1 MKLGMVCEGG
11 ASRTAFSCGVL
22 DAFLEENLMPDYFIG
37 VSAGIAFGVSY
48 LSKQKGRNLTIL
60 EEYMAD
66 KRYMGLKYLFDRSK
80 KTYYNIDFVFDEVP
94 NKLLPFDYETFA
106 AYPGVVEAAV
116 TNIHTG
122 KAEYLK
128 VPQSIEMKDTLVASC
143 SLPILFQPV
152 KIGHHYYLDGGIA
165 DSIPYKH
172 TLEKGCDKLI
182 VILTRERGYVK
193 TTEKAI
199 RLTDKLYRKY
209 PKIVEAVDTRAER
222 YNQDIKDLEKLEKE
236 GKVFVI
242 APETTLGVGRT
253 ESDPQK
259 LRELYEEGL
268 RIGRERME
276 DLRRYLTEET
286 DKGKDKT

>member
-1 MKLGMVCEGG
+1 MKLGMVFEGG
-11 ASRTAFSCGVL
+11 ASRTAFSCGVM
-22 DAFLEENLMPDYFIG
+22 DAFLEEELMPDYFIG

-48 LSKQKGRNLTIL
+48 LSKQKGRNLKLL

-66 KRYMGLKYLFDRSK
+66 KRYMGLKYLFDRK
-80 KTYYNIDFVFDEVP
+80 KKSYYNIGFVFDEVP

-106 AYPGVVEAAV
+106 GYKGVVEACV

-128 VPQSIEMKDTLVASC
+128 VPQSVEMKDTLVASC

-152 KIGHHYYLDGGIA
+152 KIGRHYYLDGGIA
-165 DSIPYKH
+165 DSIPFRH
-172 TLEKGCDKLI
+172 ALEEGCDKLI
-182 VILTRERGYVK
+182 VVLTREHGYVK

-199 RLTDKLYRKY
+199 RIKKLD
-209 PKIVEAVDTRAER
+209 E
-222 YNQDIKDLEKLEKE
+222 LEQQ

-253 ESDPQK
+253 ESDPKK
-259 LRELYEEGL
+259 LRELYEEGR
-268 RIGRERME
+268 RIGQDRMK
-276 DLRRYLTEET
+276 DLRKYLECQ
-286 DKGKDKT
+286 DL